1 MSPLVQVVLADGV
14 ADAEEI
20 QSILTSAG
28 IDSQLETA
36 VELHP
41 ISTEDAP
48 QKVLVDESQLEAA
61 LEAIEAMSEPDEL
74 TGD

>member
-1 MSPLVQVVLADGV
+1 MSRLVQVALAEGV

-20 QSILTSAG
+20 QTILADVG

-36 VELHP
+36 VDQHP
-41 ISTEDAP
+41 AATEDTP
-48 QKVLVDESQLEAA
+48 QKVLVAESELEAA
-61 LEAIEAMSEPDEL
+61 LEAIEAMTEPDEL

>member
-1 MSPLVQVVLADGV
+1 MTARVQAVLAESV

-20 QSILTSAG
+20 QTILANAG
-28 IDSQLETA
+28 IDSSLESA
-36 VELHP
+36 VEHDPLG
-41 ISTEDAP
+41 TDDVP

-61 LEAIEAMSEPDEL
+61 LEAIEAMTEPDEL